1 MPARNAPSAEGPR
14 VVGRYA
20 LFEEIAAGGMA
31 TVHLGRLMASAGFS
45 RTVAIKRLYPQFAK
59 DPEFVAMF
67 LDEALLAARVR
78 HPNVVGTIDVVALE
92 GELLLVMEYVHGES
106 LSRLLR
112 NEAEANRSVPLRIA
126 SGLMTSVLHGL
137 HAAHEARTETGLP
150 LGIVHRDVSP
160 HNVLVGQDGV
170 ARVLDFGVAKAAW
183 RTQTTREG
191 QIKGK
196 LAYMS
201 PEQLLNQEV
210 DRRADIFA
218 ASTVLWEVL
227 TGCRLFSAEQPGA
240 VFHRVIHEPV
250 LPPSRKRAEV
260 PPELDDLV
268 LKGLSKDRELR
279 FASAREMAFALEKIV
294 PPASTGE
301 VSLWVEEVARE
312 TLAKRAKQ
320 VDGIESSAARSGTA
334 VLAQPPVAAQEAGGS
349 SDASAPASTS
359 SHPPHK
365 EALASSVATVS
376 ELFPTVSA
384 GRSRLRVGLA
394 VAAVALAGLAAL
406 AVGRWLGGPTRSAVS
421 PGASLERPPAR
432 VEGPVAVDIT
442 QAEAPPQLTVPDAG
456 TAATTA
462 PVLPAAS
469 ASPAPAVTHRAGAG
483 PAAPGRPAVHAAPSA
498 RSHSSCTP
506 PYTVDSA
513 GFRVLKPEC
522 L

>member
-1 MPARNAPSAEGPR
+1 
-14 VVGRYA
+14 
-20 LFEEIAAGGMA
+20 MA

-78 HPNVVGTIDVVALE
+78 HPNVVGTIDVVALD

-112 NEAEANRSVPLRIA
+112 NEAEHDRVVPLRIA
-126 SGLMTSVLHGL
+126 SGLMSGVLQGL

-160 HNVLVGQDGV
+160 HNVIVGQDG
-170 ARVLDFGVAKAAW
+170 APRVLDFGVAKAAW

-227 TGCRLFSAEQPGA
+227 TGSRLFSAEQPGA
-240 VFHRVIHEPV
+240 VFHRVLHEPV
-250 LPPSRKRAEV
+250 VAPSQKRPEV
-260 PPELDDLV
+260 PPELDELV
-268 LKGLSKDRELR
+268 LKGLSKDRALR
-279 FASAREMAFALEKIV
+279 FATAREMAFALEKIV
-294 PPASTGE
+294 PPASAGE

-320 VDGIESSAARSGTA
+320 VDGIESSAASRSE
-334 VLAQPPVAAQEAGGS
+334 VAAVVDPPAVIQAAGGAGGGS
-349 SDASAPASTS
+349 SDSSASA
-359 SHPPHK
+359 HK

-376 ELFPTVSA
+376 EVLGTGTPRSA
-384 GRSRLRVGLA
+384 TRSRLRIGLA
-394 VAAVALAGLAAL
+394 VGAVALAGLGAL
-406 AVGRWLGGPTRSAVS
+406 SFGRWLGGSARSAAS
-421 PGASLERPPAR
+421 SGAAVERPPAH
-432 VEGPVAVDIT
+432 VEGPGAVDIGARST
-442 QAEAPPQLTVPDAG
+442 SSTDASEAGAPPPTS
-456 TAATTA
+456 A
-462 PVLPAAS
+462 PPPAAP
-469 ASPAPAVTHRAGAG
+469 ASV
-483 PAAPGRPAVHAAPSA
+483 PAAISHRPQMAPSTPGRPAAHPSPSA
-498 RSHSSCTP
+498 RPRTSCTP
-506 PYTVDSA
+506 PYTIDSA